1 MSLKT
6 AFASVLKAMRNSRG
20 LTQKHLSEASSRT
33 YLSKLER
40 GQSSLT
46 LDKLYALS
54 QTLELSPLT
63 LVAIT
68 LGTENREPLYDL
80 INRLEIEL
88 LDLRHAGVL
97 SELGI
102 ESKVGAAVSGIM
114 ARPLHRKSV
123 SISSPQTELNF
134 SELPS

>member
-6 AFASVLKAMRNSRG
+6 AFAAVLKAMRNSRG

-40 GQSSLT
+40 AQSSLT

-63 LVAIT
+63 VVAIT
-68 LGTENREPLYDL
+68 LGTENRVPLNDL
-80 INRLEIEL
+80 IARLESEL

-97 SELGI
+97 SDLGI
-102 ESKVGAAVSGIM
+102 ELKGCATVSKAMARSQGRKIVSG
-114 ARPLHRKSV
+114 ASL
-123 SISSPQTELNF
+123 QTELPF
-134 SELPS
+134 PD